1 MRDPRRYRCAMTRPN
16 FRYSRWDGTQV
27 GFELDA
33 DAIFDEITDDLLYHG
48 DLNAALRRLMQQGF
62 EDDEGNSVQG
72 MRELMERLREARRQ
86 RLENSNLGGVY
97 DEIAD
102 ALREVVDQER
112 DALDRRLDEA
122 RQSGDPRQQ
131 ELAEATTAEKHMHL
145 DMLPPDLA
153 GQVQSLSNY
162 EFESAEAQQRF
173 DELMDQLRQQL
184 AQQYFDQMAGAMSN
198 PDPAAMQRTKDMM
211 AALNELLEKH
221 QRGEDTPEDFQ
232 QFMENYGDFFPENP
246 ENVEELLR
254 AMAERMAQMQAMLNS
269 MTPEQR
275 AQLQGLAEQLLEDMD
290 LAFQAS
296 QLGQNLQQM
305 FPQLDWNRSYD
316 FGGDN
321 PLGFAEAAQMMAEL
335 GDLDQLE
342 NLLQS
347 ATQPGALA
355 EADLDRARELLGE
368 DSARSLEQLS
378 KLAKQLEDAGL
389 VQRKEGRLELTPR
402 GLRKIGN
409 NALDDLF
416 SKLAKDKL
424 GRHDMSSTGI
434 GHERAYD
441 TKAYEWGDPFNLS
454 IERTVRNAVRR
465 AGGGTPVHL
474 TPDDFEIERT
484 ETLVRSA
491 TVLMLDLSLSMPMR
505 DNFLPAKKV
514 AMALHA
520 LIAGQFPQDYLGLVG
535 FSKVA
540 HVLTAEQLPEV
551 SWDYDYGTNMQH
563 GFQLARQLLARQ
575 SGTKQIIMITD
586 GEPTAHYE
594 PGMAAP
600 YFNYPPV
607 QETIDATVREVL
619 RCTKDDIRINTFML
633 DATSY
638 LKNFIEKIT
647 KMNGGRAF
655 FTTPETLGDYVLVD
669 FVEHKRAMRTESA
682 AAGADARAQGR
693 GSAAVVPPLAGL
705 LAGAPDAGRAQGRRP
720 SEPCRN
726 SKSHL
731 RFRRWWGMITPL

>member
-1 MRDPRRYRCAMTRPN
+1 MTRPA

-27 GFELDA
+27 GFEFDA

-62 EDDEGNSVQG
+62 SDDEGNDVQG
-72 MRELMERLREARRQ
+72 MRELLQRLRDARQQ

-102 ALREVVDQER
+102 ALREVVDKER
-112 DALDRRLDEA
+112 GALDRRLDEA
-122 RQSGDPRQQ
+122 RQSGDARQQ
-131 ELAEATTAEKHMHL
+131 ELAEATTTEKHIHL

-162 EFESAEAQQRF
+162 DFESAEAQERF
-173 DELMDQLRQQL
+173 DELMDELRQQL
-184 AQQYFDQMAGAMSN
+184 AQQYFDQMAGAMAN

-211 AALNELLEKH
+211 AALNELLEAH
-221 QRGEDTPEDFQ
+221 QRGEDTDAPFQ
-232 QFMENYGDFFPENP
+232 DFMEEYGDFFPENP
-246 ENVEELLR
+246 QDVEALLR

-269 MTPEQR
+269 MSPEQR

-305 FPQLDWNRSYD
+305 FPQLDWGRSYD

-321 PLGFAEAAQMMAEL
+321 PMGFAEAAQMMAEL

-355 EADLDRARELLGE
+355 EADIDRARELLGD
-368 DSARSLEQLS
+368 DSARSLEQLA

-389 VQRKEGRLELTPR
+389 IQNKEGKLELTPR
-402 GLRKIGN
+402 GLRKIGS

-416 SKLAKDKL
+416 SNLAKDKL
-424 GRHDMSSTGI
+424 GRHEMSNTGI
-434 GHERAYD
+434 GHERTYD
-441 TKAYEWGDPFNLS
+441 TKAYEWGDPFNLH
-454 IERTVRNAVRR
+454 IGKTVRNAVRR
-465 AGGGTPVHL
+465 SGQGTPVTL

-484 ETLVRSA
+484 ETSVRSS

-514 AMALHA
+514 AMALHS
-520 LIAGQFPQDYLGLVG
+520 LISGQFPRDYLGLVG

-540 HVLTAEQLPEV
+540 HVLTPEQLPEV

-575 SGTKQIIMITD
+575 TGTKQIIMITD

-594 PGMAAP
+594 QGMAAP

-607 QETIDATVREVL
+607 QETIDATVREVI

-655 FTTPETLGDYVLVD
+655 FTTPENLGDYVLVD
-669 FVEHKRAMRTESA
+669 FVEHKRALRSS
-682 AAGADARAQGR
+682 G
-693 GSAAVVPPLAGL
+693 
-705 LAGAPDAGRAQGRRP
+705 GRR
-720 SEPCRN
+720 R
-726 SKSHL
+726 
-731 RFRRWWGMITPL
+731 

>member
-1 MRDPRRYRCAMTRPN
+1 MARPT

-27 GFELDA
+27 GFDLDA

-62 EDDEGNSVQG
+62 EDDQGNDVQG
-72 MRELMERLREARRQ
+72 MRELMQRLRDARRE

-102 ALREVVDQER
+102 AIREVVDQER
-112 DALDRRLDEA
+112 GALDRCLDEA
-122 RQSGDPRQQ
+122 RESGDARQQ
-131 ELAEATTAEKHMHL
+131 ELAEATTTEKHMHL
-145 DMLPPDLA
+145 DMLPSDLA
-153 GQVQSLSNY
+153 GQVQSLSQY
-162 EFESAEAQQRF
+162 DFESSEAQQRF

-221 QRGEDTPEDFQ
+221 QRDEDTPEDFQ
-232 QFMENYGDFFPENP
+232 RFMDEYGDFFPENP

-290 LAFQAS
+290 LNFLAS

-305 FPQLDWNRSYD
+305 FPQLDWDKQYD
-316 FGGDN
+316 FSGDD
-321 PLGFAEAAQMMAEL
+321 PMGFAEAAQMMAEL

-355 EADLDRARELLGE
+355 EADLDRARELLG
-368 DSARSLEQLS
+368 DDAARSLEQLS
-378 KLAKQLEDAGL
+378 KLAKQLEEAGL
-389 VQRKEGRLELTPR
+389 IQNKEGRLELTPR
-402 GLRKIGN
+402 GLRRIGD

-424 GRHDMSSTGI
+424 GRHELSSTGI
-434 GHERAYD
+434 GHERTYE
-441 TKAYEWGDPFNLS
+441 TKAYEWGDPFNLH
-454 IERTVRNAVRR
+454 IGRTVRNAVSR
-465 AGGGTPVHL
+465 AGSGTPVQL
-474 TPDDFEIERT
+474 TPEDFEIERT
-484 ETLVRSA
+484 ETVVRSA

-520 LIAGQFPQDYLGLVG
+520 LISGQFPQDYLGLVG

-540 HVLTAEQLPEV
+540 HVLTPAQLPEV

-563 GFQLARQLLARQ
+563 GLQLARQLLSRQ
-575 SGTKQIIMITD
+575 TGTKQIIMITD
-586 GEPTAHYE
+586 GEPTAHFE
-594 PGMAAP
+594 PGMAQP

-607 QETIDATVREVL
+607 QETIDATVREVI

-633 DATSY
+633 DATQY
-638 LKNFIEKIT
+638 LKTFIEKISR
-647 KMNGGRAF
+647 MNGGRAF

-669 FVEHKRAMRTESA
+669 FVEHKRALRTK
-682 AAGADARAQGR
+682 ARR
-693 GSAAVVPPLAGL
+693 
-705 LAGAPDAGRAQGRRP
+705 
-720 SEPCRN
+720 
-726 SKSHL
+726 
-731 RFRRWWGMITPL
+731 